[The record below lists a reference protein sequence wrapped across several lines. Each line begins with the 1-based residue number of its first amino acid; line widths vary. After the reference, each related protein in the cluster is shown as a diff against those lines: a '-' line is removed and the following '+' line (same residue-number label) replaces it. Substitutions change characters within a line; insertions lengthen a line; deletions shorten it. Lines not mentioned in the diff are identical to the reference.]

1 MLPPPALT
9 VSISTAGKASGMPPT
24 APPPSA
30 SGAPPTTRLASAL
43 VRRVAKREQQGDG
56 DGFGRERA
64 HGGDY
69 TRHLPV
75 RERLEHA
82 GGPHALRSPHH
93 VVPDHERRGVV
104 ACQVVQCR
112 AILTSE
118 P

>member
-1 MLPPPALT
+1 VARRDGRARQR
-9 VSISTAGKASGMPPT
+9 VAQCAGETP
-24 APPPSA
+24 
-30 SGAPPTTRLASAL
+30 L